1 MTALMNAVNRND
13 LATVQ
18 QLIADGTDVNE
29 HDAGSNNYPVIIAAW
44 KGYTDVTRALLDAG
58 ARVDVLDGG
67 GATALHAT
75 AYAGRPDDAKLLI
88 DAGIDVDAQGPG
100 NGYTALHDAI
110 WQNNVEVARHII
122 AANPDFSIK
131 SHEGLTPLAMAK
143 SRKRTEIAAMIEK
156 AMQ

>member
-13 LATVQ
+13 LLAVQ
-18 QLIADGTDVNE
+18 QLIAEGADVNE
-29 HDAGSNNYPVIIAAW
+29 HDAGSDNYPIIIAAW
-44 KGYTDVTRALLDAG
+44 KGYTAITQLLLAAG

-88 DAGIDVDAQGPG
+88 DAGIDVNARGPA

-110 WQNNVEVARHII
+110 WQNNIQVARYII
-122 AANPDFSIK
+122 EAEPDFSIRN
-131 SHEGLTPLAMAK
+131 HDGETALEMAT
-143 SRKRTEIAAMIEK
+143 SRRRTEIKEMILRAM
-156 AMQ
+156 